1 VVVGIVVLDDASQA
15 NDLNGQSGL
24 LQAFPDGCLRWRL
37 AGLAFASGKLPIA
50 GVDSAGGTTANE

>member
-1 VVVGIVVLDDASQA
+1 MAVGIVVLDDAPQA

-24 LQAFPDGCLRWRL
+24 LQAFPHGRLGWRL

-50 GVDSAGGTTANE
+50 GVDRAGGTTADE